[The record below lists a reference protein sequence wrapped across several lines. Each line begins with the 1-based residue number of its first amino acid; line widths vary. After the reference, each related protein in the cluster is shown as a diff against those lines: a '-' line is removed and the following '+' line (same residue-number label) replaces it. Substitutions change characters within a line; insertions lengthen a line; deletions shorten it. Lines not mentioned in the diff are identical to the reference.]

1 MSGEWSGIG
10 PFRVTAMT
18 EGQPVAWG
26 ANLRVPNL
34 VPFEEKD
41 TFAPLERATTVKP
54 RVTSRTFAGGEGAST
69 LTILYFVLQVGQLN
83 GFDAGSLMRPIWP
96 LLSQLTRSR

>member
-1 MSGEWSGIG
+1 M
-10 PFRVTAMT
+10 AMT

-41 TFAPLERATTVKP
+41 AVAPLERATTVKP
-54 RVTSRTFAGGEGAST
+54 RHFANLRGAGKG
-69 LTILYFVLQVGQLN
+69 L
-83 GFDAGSLMRPIWP
+83 RP
-96 LLSQLTRSR
+96 